1 MDTMAIRVLR
11 MALHT
16 LSDRVLTILSLVMSF
31 GLACWVM
38 RYPDHERIFMAGFFA
53 LVVFVPT
60 LLKERR
66 TLKEKSDDHE

>member
-11 MALHT
+11 MALQL
-16 LSDRVLTILSLVMSF
+16 LSDRVLTILSLLMSF

-38 RYPDHERIFMAGFFA
+38 RYPDHERIFMAGFFC

-60 LLKERR
+60 LVRERR
-66 TLKEKSDDHE
+66 QTKEKPDDQE